1 MLNISPG
8 GQLQGSWELQECAV
22 YFSQEVRG
30 LYWTPHLL
38 VFYLVLILH
47 CPLAKRF
54 INKGKMWGVVCF
66 ACSPTTQSA
75 LAGCSHPFSIISLL
89 LWWIRKMLAVNLMMS
104 ETCSRLNEWGFTHI
118 TLHNVEVQTLV
129 SHTESS
135 VVCSTLW
142 NSCWEIL
149 CHCHANQM
157 EDFLLNEKK

>member
-1 MLNISPG
+1 MFHLE
-8 GQLQGSWELQECAV
+8 GSCR
-22 YFSQEVRG
+22 VRG
-30 LYWTPHLL
+30 SCRNVLYTSHRKLEGSVEHHTFL
-38 VFYLVLILH
+38 SFYLVLILH
-47 CPLAKRF
+47 CPLAKCF
-54 INKGKMWGVVCF
+54 ISKGKMWGVVCF

-89 LWWIRKMLAVNLMMS
+89 LWWIRKMLAVNLMLS
-104 ETCSRLNEWGFTHI
+104 ETCSHLNEWGFTHI

-157 EDFLLNEKK
+157 EDFFT